1 MTGNSAQ
8 KVTIVPIRSTSAAGD
23 CTGVMEAGMRALV
36 VYESMF
42 GSTRQLAEAIAE
54 SLGATIDVQVARV
67 VHADQR
73 SLTDVDLLVVGAPTH
88 GHGMP
93 RASTRKGAPDYVLK
107 ICKDLVVEEGA
118 VTGPGVREWLGS
130 LSLAS
135 ALGAGF
141 DTRVRGPSLL
151 TGRASRGI
159 TRLMTRIGI
168 TVVVPPESFLVDS
181 FSKLVPG
188 EVERARVW
196 GTRVALQAV
205 AIDASSRRRSA

>member
-1 MTGNSAQ
+1 
-8 KVTIVPIRSTSAAGD
+8 
-23 CTGVMEAGMRALV
+23 MEVDMRALV

-54 SLGATIDVQVARV
+54 GLGATIDVRV
-67 VHADQR
+67 ERAAHAEQG
-73 SLTDVDLLVVGAPTH
+73 LMTDVDLLVVGAPTH
-88 GHGMP
+88 AHRMP
-93 RASTRKGAPDYVLK
+93 RVSTRKGAPDYVLK
-107 ICKDLVVEEGA
+107 IRNDLVLEEGA
-118 VTGPGVREWLGS
+118 VAGPGVREWLGS
-130 LSLAS
+130 LSSAS
-135 ALGAGF
+135 KLGAGF
-141 DTRVRGPSLL
+141 DTRVRGPSIL

-188 EVERARVW
+188 EVDRARLW

-205 AIDASSRRRSA
+205 AIDTTKHQHSA